1 MADTQAKLER
11 LIIVAKLH
19 EEIEQYEE
27 MAKAMRE
34 VAELLHASE
43 LQDSEKKLK
52 LSSEHRNHLSVAY
65 KNVVGTKRSAWRI
78 IANLEQK
85 EEEGTL
91 RKEIAQECKYK
102 IADQLREKCQEVIDV
117 SGVNCKG

>member
-1 MADTQAKLER
+1 MADTKAKLQR
-11 LIIVAKLH
+11 LIVVAKLH

-34 VAELLHASE
+34 VAELLHTSD
-43 LQDSEKKLK
+43 LPDNEKR

-85 EEEGTL
+85 EDEGTL
-91 RKEIAQECKYK
+91 RKEIAQECKEK
-102 IADQLREKCQEVIDV
+102 IANQLREKCREVIEV
-117 SGVNCKG
+117 SQLLEF

>member
-1 MADTQAKLER
+1 MADAKSKLQR
-11 LIIVAKLH
+11 LITVAKLH
-19 EEIEQYEE
+19 EEIEQYDE

-34 VAELLHASE
+34 VAELLHASSDLTE
-43 LQDSEKKLK
+43 DEKR

-91 RKEIAQECKYK
+91 RREVAQECKEE
-102 IADQLREKCQEVIDV
+102 IASQLREKCTEVIEA
-117 SGVNCKG
+117 S